1 MRVMTKQK
9 KVTKIRKN
17 LEQVATDMTNRE
29 IYGEEKV
36 TRDLNS
42 WFRAGLTTGGLW
54 SNTKERKIKVKCCF
68 KLICF
73 L

>member
-42 WFRAGLTTGGLW
+42 WFKAGLTTGGLW
-54 SNTKERKIKVKCCF
+54 
-68 KLICF
+68 LIQKREKSK
-73 L
+73 